1 MYHKTYFDSIK
12 IMRLFFALILSFIAL
27 LALQSQVEAQRNT
40 APTPAVTVGVAS
52 ESALIAS
59 ASAKEQ
65 EELAKLKKQDVTSP
79 ESIEDKNII
88 LQLFKQRPA
97 DTLTPLNAPAYLVQ
111 SAVKSGVPSRTII
124 LILLL
129 PMLATIIAFIRHVIG
144 LPSIG
149 MLVPVALS
157 ITLLS
162 TGITA
167 GLILLATIIFAS
179 TVARI
184 LLKHVRIMQLPKM
197 ALSMFIVSIF
207 IFLVLTVS
215 GIAGILVVKQLSIF
229 PVLLLILLS
238 EQIISV
244 QLERSAQE
252 TIIITMVT
260 FAIGILGFM
269 LLSSTHLR
277 NTILLYP
284 ELIFLLIPINI
295 IIGRYFGLRLMEYF
309 RFTPILRHGSK

>member
-1 MYHKTYFDSIK
+1 MKSIARILFVTFLFLVFVKGAHAQSFFDEPQPSI
-12 IMRLFFALILSFIAL
+12 
-27 LALQSQVEAQRNT
+27 T
-40 APTPAVTVGVAS
+40 VAS
-52 ESALIAS
+52 DSAEAS
-59 ASAKEQ
+59 ASAREL
-65 EELAKLKKQDVTSP
+65 EEIARLKQQDVTRP
-79 ESIEDKNII
+79 EGPEDEQA

-97 DTLTPLNAPAYLVQ
+97 EKLTITNALAFLVQ
-111 SAVKSGVPSRTII
+111 SSVKSGVPSRTII

-167 GLILLATIIFAS
+167 GLILLATIILGS
-179 TVARI
+179 TFARI
-184 LLKHVRIMQLPKM
+184 VLKKVRIMQLPKM
-197 ALSMFIVSIF
+197 AFSMFIVSIF
-207 IFLVLTVS
+207 LFLVLTMS
-215 GIAGILVVKQLSIF
+215 AMAGILVVKQLSIF

-238 EQIISV
+238 EQIIAV
-244 QLERSAQE
+244 QQERSAQE
-252 TIIITMVT
+252 MIIISMVT
-260 FAIGILGFM
+260 FAIGILGFL

-284 ELIFLLIPINI
+284 EFILVLIPLNI
-295 IIGRYFGLRLMEYF
+295 IVGRYFGLRLMEYF
-309 RFTPILRHGSK
+309 RFSSIMRHASK

>member
-1 MYHKTYFDSIK
+1 MKRTLSI
-12 IMRLFFALILSFIAL
+12 LILSLVFCLLTSTKAHAQSFFDELQPTITIA
-27 LALQSQVEAQRNT
+27 T
-40 APTPAVTVGVAS
+40 D
-52 ESALIAS
+52 SAEAS
-59 ASAKEQ
+59 ASAKEL
-65 EELAKLKKQDVTSP
+65 EEIAKLKQQDVTRP
-79 ESIEDKNII
+79 EGPEDEQA

-97 DTLTPLNAPAYLVQ
+97 DKLTITNGLAFLVQ
-111 SAVKSGVPSRTII
+111 ASVKSGVPSRTII

-167 GLILLATIIFAS
+167 GLILLATIILGSTFA
-179 TVARI
+179 RL
-184 LLKHVRIMQLPKM
+184 LLKKVRIMQLPKM
-197 ALSMFIVSIF
+197 AFSMFIVSIF
-207 IFLVLTVS
+207 LFLVLTMS
-215 GIAGILVVKQLSIF
+215 AMAGILVVKQLSIF

-238 EQIISV
+238 EQIIAV
-244 QLERSAQE
+244 QQERSAQE
-252 TIIITMVT
+252 MIIISMVT
-260 FAIGILGFM
+260 FAIGILGFL

-284 ELIFLLIPINI
+284 EFILVLIPLNI
-295 IIGRYFGLRLMEYF
+295 VVGRYFGLRLMEYF
-309 RFTPILRHGSK
+309 RFSSIMRHASK

>member
-1 MYHKTYFDSIK
+1 MKTMKCLRSFLFLSFTV
-12 IMRLFFALILSFIAL
+12 LFFSLTLTTQA
-27 LALQSQVEAQRNT
+27 QVKIT
-40 APTPAVTVGVAS
+40 PSLDPTVAVATDSAKSAS
-52 ESALIAS
+52 D
-59 ASAKEQ
+59 SAKEQ
-65 EELAKLKKQDVTSP
+65 AEIASLKKNDVTSP
-79 ESIEDKNII
+79 EGPEDKDAI
-88 LQLFKQRPA
+88 LRLFKQRPA
-97 DTLTPLNAPAYLVQ
+97 DNLSLTNFSAYLVQ
-111 SAVKSGVPSRTII
+111 SAVKSGVPARTII

-129 PMLATIIAFIRHVIG
+129 PMLATIIAFIRHVVG

-162 TGITA
+162 TGISA
-167 GLILLATIIFAS
+167 GLLLLAIILLSSTI
-179 TVARI
+179 ARI
-184 LLKHVRIMQLPKM
+184 LLKKVRIMQLPKM

-207 IFLVLTVS
+207 IFLSLTVS
-215 GIAGILVVKQLSIF
+215 GIMGIVVVKQLSIF

-244 QLERSAQE
+244 QLERSVQE
-252 TIIITMVT
+252 MIIITLVT
-260 FAIGILGFM
+260 FAIGILGFL

-277 NTILLYP
+277 NTILVYP
-284 ELIFLLIPINI
+284 ELIFLLVPVNI